1 MPLKNK
7 LLGGIA
13 ALAMAGPLMP
23 SVALAQGQ
31 LEEIVVTAQRR
42 AESVQTVPI
51 AVSAFN
57 PGELQRRNI
66 TSTLDVVKFV
76 PNLLGHNNTGP
87 ATSNTYFMRAL
98 GNSDTLATIDLPVA
112 TYFDEVVLSRQN
124 ANQLALFTVDRI
136 EVLRGPQGTLFGRN
150 VTGGAIA
157 VYLQKP
163 QEEIGG
169 SASLSY
175 GRFSFK
181 EAKGTINVPLSPKL
195 LTQVS
200 AYYNDNNGYVTNVAN
215 NQKLNDAKNYGARLA
230 VRALPNE
237 ELTWDGSVTYMN
249 AQGTN
254 LFNEVCDTKNL
265 GTKPNPCP
273 GRFVISGYS
282 NTGLPPSSTLLVGA
296 AGALAVPGTVNGKK
310 ATFDP
315 QTTKANTWIGISN
328 LQWAG
333 DGITVNA
340 ITGYVRT
347 EQNIN
352 FDLNSGRPGRGAAN
366 PGFVGVSPITL
377 GASGQPHP
385 WGGGFTLLQGAVT
398 KQFTQE
404 VKATGSVFD
413 DRLKYVAGFYY
424 FDENSDT
431 DIGDIF
437 SIGGTNNAF
446 IGRDQFLENGTE
458 AWAGYAQFD
467 YKLTDQFTATAGIR
481 YTDERKSLAITD
493 RRDPRV
499 VSTVVV
505 NGVTL
510 NNRLDTANL
519 AAFGYPTRQVAK
531 VWTPRFALNYQLND
545 DVLLYASATRGFRS
559 GGWNARGGGANAIA
573 PFFPEKVWSYEGGVK
588 SEWLDNRLR
597 LNVNA
602 FHMDVKQFQFPAS
615 FVAPGA
621 TAPSFI
627 TQNDADLRNQ
637 GVEVE
642 AQAVVTEGL
651 NIFATLGYQ
660 HAKYRNLGTAT
671 ANQLARCQ
679 ASIARNDP
687 AASRFAAGVGG
698 CAAGIIT
705 YDGKVAEPARTP
717 PWTAS
722 IGVNYE
728 YPLNDLGVKVVPNL
742 SAAYS
747 GSFESAAANLSV
759 YRLANGTYS
768 LNEAD
773 GGEFAGGSRTSSYW
787 LINASL
793 AVADLEDTYRLAVE
807 CTNCFGK
814 VYNQSGFSGYSFWS
828 PPGTWR
834 VTLSANF

>member
-1 MPLKNK
+1 MGLKAR
-7 LLGGIA
+7 LLWGIA
-13 ALAMAGPLMP
+13 AVTMTVPIAPHA
-23 SVALAQGQ
+23 SFAQTQ

-51 AVSAFN
+51 AVSAFTPN
-57 PGELQRRNI
+57 ELQRRNI

-112 TYFDEVVLSRQN
+112 TYFDEIVLSRQN
-124 ANQLALFTVDRI
+124 ANQLSLFSVERI

-163 QEEIGG
+163 QEEAGG
-169 SASLSY
+169 SASISY
-175 GRFSFK
+175 GRFNFV
-181 EAKGTINVPLSPKL
+181 EARGTVNAPLSEKV

-200 AYYNDNNGYVTNVAN
+200 AYYNDNKGYVTNIAN
-215 NQKLNDAKNYGARLA
+215 NQKLNDAKNYGARA
-230 VRALPNE
+230 AIRAIATDALS
-237 ELTWDGSVTYMN
+237 WDGSVTYMK
-249 AQGTN
+249 AEGTN
-254 LFNEVCDTKNL
+254 LFNERCDTQNL
-265 GTKPNPCP
+265 GTIPNPCP
-273 GRFVISGYS
+273 GRFIISGYS
-282 NTGLPPSSTLLVGA
+282 SGAMPPASTLLIA
-296 AGALAVPGTVNGKK
+296 PAGPLAVPGVINGSN
-310 ATFDP
+310 ATFEP

-328 LQWAG
+328 LQWAS
-333 DGITVNA
+333 DAVTINA

-347 EQNIN
+347 EQNLN
-352 FDLNSGRPGRGAAN
+352 FDLNSGRPARGAGN
-366 PGFVGVSPITL
+366 PGFVGGSPITL

-404 VKATGSVFD
+404 VKATGNLMS
-413 DRLKYVAGFYY
+413 DRLKYVAGIYY

-431 DIGDIF
+431 QIADVF
-437 SIGGTNNAF
+437 PVGGTNNAF
-446 IGRDQFLENGTE
+446 IGRDQLLENGTK
-458 AWAGYAQFD
+458 AWAGYVQAD
-467 YKLTDQFTATAGIR
+467 YSLTDQFTATAGIR
-481 YTDERKSLAITD
+481 YTDERKTLGITD

-519 AAFGYPTRQVAK
+519 AAFGYPSRLVAK
-531 VWTPRFALNYQLND
+531 VWTPRFALNYQVND
-545 DVLLYASATRGFRS
+545 DALLYVSATRGFRS
-559 GGWNARGGGANAIA
+559 GGWNARGGGANAIS
-573 PFFPEKVWSYEGGVK
+573 PFFPEKVWSYEGGIK
-588 SEWLDNRLR
+588 SEWLDSRLR
-597 LNVNA
+597 LNVNL
-602 FHMDVKQFQFPAS
+602 FHMDVKQFQAPAS

-642 AQAVVTEGL
+642 AQALVAEGL
-651 NIFATLGYQ
+651 NVFATLGYQ
-660 HAKYRNLGTAT
+660 KAEYRNLRVGTAS
-671 ANQLARCQ
+671 QLVRCQ

-687 AASRFAAGVGG
+687 AATRFAAGGG
-698 CAAGIIT
+698 ACAQGIVT
-705 YDGKVAEPARTP
+705 FDGKIAEPARTP

-728 YPLNDLGVKVVPNL
+728 IPVESLGVKVTPNVT
-742 SAAYS
+742 AAYS
-747 GSFESAAANLSV
+747 GTFESAASNLSI

-768 LNEAD
+768 VNEAD
-773 GGEFAGGSRTSSYW
+773 GGVFAGGSRTDSYW
-787 LINASL
+787 LFNASL
-793 AVADLEDTYRLAVE
+793 AVADMEDNYRLSVE
-807 CTNCFGK
+807 CSNCFGK
-814 VYNQSGFSGYSFWS
+814 IYNQSGFSGYSFWS